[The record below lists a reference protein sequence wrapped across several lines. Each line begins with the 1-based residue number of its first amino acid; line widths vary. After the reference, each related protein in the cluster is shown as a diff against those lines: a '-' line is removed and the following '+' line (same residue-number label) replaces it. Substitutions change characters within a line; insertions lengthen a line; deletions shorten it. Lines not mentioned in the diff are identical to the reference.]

1 MLMGFC
7 PKNLSRR
14 TQLFPKITF
23 SSISMGSPET
33 KTKTKKKKEKR
44 KERKKKDLQMAHI
57 SNVLLS
63 PKQ

>member
-33 KTKTKKKKEKR
+33 KTKKKKKG
-44 KERKKKDLQMAHI
+44 KKKGKEKKKLTDGTYL
-57 SNVLLS
+57 
-63 PKQ
+63 